1 MVTRSYYNVVLN
13 CRERRDFHL
22 AWLALAAV
30 VVLAAVVRL
39 VALDRVPPGL
49 APDEAANGYD
59 AYSLLLT
66 GRDQHGHFLP
76 LVMQSFNDYRMPLFI
91 YSAVPFVGL
100 FGLTPA
106 SVRATA
112 AFWGILT
119 VLVVYW
125 LGVRMAGRRV
135 GLVAALLLTLSPWHL
150 HLSRIGFEFTL
161 VCFALALGMAWWWQW
176 RVDRRDRWLVLAALT
191 LGLALYTYS
200 IAKLLVPVLVLMCAF
215 IGWRELRR
223 HFRGAFAA
231 AVVLALLALPM
242 VYLTWRYPEQMQGR
256 YDQLAVFAPGRALPE
271 AVREFAGLIAAHLSP
286 GFLFLRGDADTLQH
300 PPFGGQLY
308 WVQLPLLLLGLL
320 LLREPRYRPAVV
332 FCLAWILIAALPAA
346 LTRPNVPGSPHS
358 TRDVAAVV
366 PWQLLSAFGVTW
378 LWERRPVPVLRSSV
392 IAVLGV
398 GLALN
403 AAWFLDQYATVY
415 PAQAAGRFEDGMQE
429 VIRTMQAYEAGYP
442 VVMFSD
448 RVPWPY
454 IYVLFFERYDPR
466 ALQADLPER
475 GPELFAPVTR
485 LGKYR
490 VVHDIERTYAESERG
505 LFIGRADMLADMPTL
520 AVVPRPANGRP
531 FCKLVG
537 K

>member
-1 MVTRSYYNVVLN
+1 VVVN
-13 CRERRDFHL
+13 RRERRDFHL
-22 AWLALAAV
+22 AWLALIAI

-39 VALDRVPPGL
+39 AALECVPPGL

-76 LVMQSFNDYRMPLFI
+76 RVMQSFNDYRMPLFI

-106 SVRATA
+106 SVRMTA

-119 VLVVYW
+119 ILVAYW

-135 GLVAALLLTLSPWHL
+135 GLAAALFLALSPWHL
-150 HLSRIGFEFTL
+150 HLSRTGFEFTL
-161 VCFALALGMAWWWQW
+161 VCFALALGVAGGWQW
-176 RVDRRDRWLVLAALT
+176 RADRRDRWLLLAALAF
-191 LGLALYTYS
+191 GLALYTYS

-215 IGWRELRR
+215 VWRSELRQ
-223 HFRGAFAA
+223 HLKGVFAA
-231 AVVLALLALPM
+231 ALVLALLALPM
-242 VYLTWRYPEQMQGR
+242 AYLTWRYPEQMQGR
-256 YDQLAVFAPGRALPE
+256 YDQLAVFAHGRALPE
-271 AVREFAGLIAAHLSP
+271 AARELAVLVVAHLAP
-286 GFLFLRGDADTLQH
+286 DYLFVHGDADTLQH

-320 LLREPRYRPAVV
+320 LLRERRYRPAIG
-332 FCLAWILIAALPAA
+332 FCLAWLLIAALPAA

-358 TRDVAAVV
+358 TRNIAAVV
-366 PWQLLSAFGVTW
+366 PWQLLSALGAAW
-378 LWERRPVPVLRSSV
+378 LWERRWLARVWR
-392 IAVLGV
+392 AGAAAALGM

-403 AAWFLDQYATVY
+403 AAWFLGQYASAY
-415 PAQAAGRFEDGMQE
+415 PAQVAGRFEDGMHD
-429 VIRTMQAYEAGYP
+429 VIRTMQTVEGDYP
-442 VVMFSD
+442 AVTLSD

-454 IYVLFFERYDPR
+454 IYVLFFKRYDPR
-466 ALQADLPER
+466 ALHADPPER

-490 VVHDIERTYAESERG
+490 VARDIEQAYAESERG
-505 LFIGRADMLADMPTL
+505 LFIGRADMLADVPAL
-520 AVVPRPANGRP
+520 AVVPRPVNGRP